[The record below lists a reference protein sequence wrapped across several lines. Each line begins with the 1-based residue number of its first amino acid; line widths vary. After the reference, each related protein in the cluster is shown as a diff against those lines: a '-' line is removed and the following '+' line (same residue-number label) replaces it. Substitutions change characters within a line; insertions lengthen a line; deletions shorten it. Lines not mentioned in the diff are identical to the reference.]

1 MLRMERVIY
10 IIPTPI
16 GNLEDITLR
25 SIKTLNESD
34 MILAEDTRV
43 SKKILE
49 HYDIKT
55 KLSSYHSFNEHKIVE
70 SII

>member
-25 SIKTLNESD
+25 SIKTLSESD
-34 MILAEDTRV
+34 MILAEDKRV

-55 KLSSYHSFNEHKIVE
+55 KVATYH
-70 SII
+70 